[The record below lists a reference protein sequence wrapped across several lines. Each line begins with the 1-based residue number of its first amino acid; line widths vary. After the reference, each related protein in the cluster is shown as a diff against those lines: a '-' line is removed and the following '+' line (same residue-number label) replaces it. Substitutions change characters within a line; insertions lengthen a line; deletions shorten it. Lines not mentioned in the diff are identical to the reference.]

1 MLESITDNKK
11 SSTSSDIST
20 VPRTTTYQPTP
31 SNVEYLQLLQKLQ
44 QYEQKLAQL
53 QETPA
58 ATSDTTNS
66 NQQQQQQQVRRP
78 NNQCSNDSAS
88 STSSHNDEIFREFI
102 SQVVT
107 TANELRA
114 ARKIN
119 E

>member
-1 MLESITDNKK
+1 MIFL
-11 SSTSSDIST
+11 
-20 VPRTTTYQPTP
+20 P
-31 SNVEYLQLLQKLQ
+31 
-44 QYEQKLAQL
+44 
-53 QETPA
+53 

-66 NQQQQQQQVRRP
+66 NQQQQQQQVRRQTISAPMILPRPPPPTVTRPPPSAYIPP
-78 NNQCSNDSAS
+78 NFQNPD
-88 STSSHNDEIFREFI
+88 DEIFREFI